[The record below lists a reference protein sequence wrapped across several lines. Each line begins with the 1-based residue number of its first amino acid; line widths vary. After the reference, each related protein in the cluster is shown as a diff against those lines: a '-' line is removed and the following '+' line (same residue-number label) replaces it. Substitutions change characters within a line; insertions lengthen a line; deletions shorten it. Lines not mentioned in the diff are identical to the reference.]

1 MRPALFLVLVVVFG
15 VMLQVTPV
23 FAASIVVDSAA
34 DGAPAVDGDCTLREA
49 IENANDDAATNADC
63 AAGSGADII
72 TFSVGGPITLTSGDQ
87 LVILD
92 ADPDT
97 LTITGPMTIIGSG
110 SRVFLVGNDTT
121 NDAVARTLILNGV
134 IVQSGDGTGLSGG
147 SASENGGCVLVR
159 PNSTLDM
166 NGATVE
172 DCYSTANGGGI
183 YADEDSTV
191 TVNSAS
197 IIDGNTAEGNGGGIS
212 MSTGTIVVDG
222 DSCIQN
228 NTAYGVGGGIEAGD
242 TVTITF
248 GGGSVSNRA
257 FLVNNTASNGG
268 GIYMAVNSTFDG
280 SHGRFFVNSATLGS
294 AWFSQGGSGANGES
308 AIGRRCV
315 NCCIVGNTGNQ
326 AVRQT
331 VDGLDAN
338 FVNNWWGSNFGPYIS
353 SAGAGTG
360 NGTSSG
366 DGISGNGISAVDV
379 GITSIPADYGTESTG
394 SDSNWLTTT
403 GGDVPSDCINDY
415 CTPVSAVNHGTGRS
429 CFYVKLS

>member
-1 MRPALFLVLVVVFG
+1 MRPALLLVLVVVFG
-15 VMLQVTPV
+15 VMLQVTPA
-23 FAASIVVDSAA
+23 FAAPISVNSAA
-34 DGAPAVDGDCTLREA
+34 DGAPAVDGACTLREA

-63 AAGSGADII
+63 AAGSGADVI
-72 TFSVGGPITLTSGDQ
+72 TFTVGGPITLSAGQ

-92 ADPDT
+92 PDPDT
-97 LTITGPMTIIGSG
+97 LTITGPMTISASG
-110 SRVFLVGNDTT
+110 SRAFLIGSDTT
-121 NDAVARTLILNGV
+121 NDAVARTLILNSV
-134 IVQSGDGTGLSGG
+134 TVQDGNGTGSSGG
-147 SASENGGCVLVR
+147 SPSVNGGCVYVR
-159 PNSTLDM
+159 PSSTLDL
-166 NGATVE
+166 NGSTVQNCSAT
-172 DCYSTANGGGI
+172 NGGGI
-183 YADEDSTV
+183 YADENSTV
-191 TVNSAS
+191 TVNSSS
-197 IIDGNTAEGNGGGIS
+197 IIDGNDASESGGGIY
-212 MSTGTIVVDG
+212 MTTGTIVVDG

-228 NTAYGVGGGIEAGD
+228 NTAVDDGGGIYAGD
-242 TVTITF
+242 TVTVTF

-257 FLVNNTASNGG
+257 FLVNNTASGG
-268 GIYMAVNSTFDG
+268 GGVYMDVNSTFDG
-280 SHGRFFVNSATLGS
+280 NHGRLFGNSSSSSGS
-294 AWFSQGGSGANGES
+294 AFRSGGGSGASGET

-315 NCCIVGNTGNQ
+315 NCCIVGNGGAE
-326 AVRQT
+326 AVRQS
-331 VDGLDAN
+331 VNGLDAN

-415 CTPVSAVNHGTGRS
+415 CTPVSTASHGTGRS